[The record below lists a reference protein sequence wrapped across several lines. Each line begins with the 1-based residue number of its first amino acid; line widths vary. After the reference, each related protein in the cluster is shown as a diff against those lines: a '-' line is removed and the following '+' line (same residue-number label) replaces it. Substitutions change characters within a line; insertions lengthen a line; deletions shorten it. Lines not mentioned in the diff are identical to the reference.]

1 MDKIF
6 IENMKRARIKAKL
19 TQAQMAEKIGVA
31 APTYSL
37 YESGKREPDI
47 DKIKKIASVLGVTGN
62 ELLGIDDEGHE
73 IGVTTTLTNLEDEM
87 LDKFRALPEHY
98 RHVVDLFINALY
110 AEVSQ

>member
-1 MDKIF
+1 MDKKF
-6 IENMKRARIKAKL
+6 MENIIRARIKAGL
-19 TQAQMAEKIGVA
+19 TQKEIADRIGVA
-31 APTYSL
+31 PSTYSC

-73 IGVTTTLTNLEDEM
+73 IGVTATLTNLEDEM
-87 LDKFRALPEHY
+87 LDKFRALPEYY

-110 AEVSQ
+110 AEVSP